1 VPSNPSSSC
10 ALDADG
16 DDPRHGIA
24 GRVLRFIQRNSR
36 GVIGG
41 GVAAAAVGT
50 ILVNALYL
58 QPGPHPAPIFAV
70 KARPVSGDQADAV
83 VTLPRPRPA
92 DLFSARPDAGV
103 AARPRVELISELQ
116 RELLRRGFYDGPIDG
131 LPGPRTDAAIQDF
144 AEAAGLKPAP
154 EPSEE
159 LLRSIS
165 RSTVKAPAPHG
176 PAPAARPDPIGEL
189 IAPPPRRVTAVQRAL
204 NEFGYGPIK
213 ANGVVGPDTRTA
225 IEKFER
231 ERKLPITGQIS
242 DRLVRELS
250 ATTGRSLE

>member
-1 VPSNPSSSC
+1 VPSNPSPTC
-10 ALDADG
+10 AVDADS
-16 DDPRHGIA
+16 DDQRHGIV
-24 GRVLRFIQRNSR
+24 GFLLRFVRRNPR
-36 GVIGG
+36 GLIGG
-41 GVAAAAVGT
+41 GAAAAAVGT

-92 DLFSARPDAGV
+92 DLFSARPDASV
-103 AARPRVELISELQ
+103 AARPRAELISEVQ
-116 RELLRRGFYDGPIDG
+116 RELLRRGLYDGPIDG

-159 LLRSIS
+159 LLRTLA
-165 RSTVKAPAPHG
+165 RSTAKAPAPRG
-176 PAPAARPDPIGEL
+176 PAAAARPDLIGEL

-204 NEFGYGPIK
+204 NEFGYGPIR
-213 ANGVVGPDTRTA
+213 ANGVIGPDTRTA